1 MAKYDAWLTKEG
13 LSQLRG
19 WARAGLTNTQIAHNC
34 GISRDTLDAWCKRFP
49 GISDTLKAGKE
60 VADLEVE
67 NAMYRS
73 AVGFAYEE
81 KTFERKLDGEMVH
94 TRTVS
99 KQALPNTTA
108 QIFWLKN
115 RKRDVWKDS
124 HDRVEIEREKLEMEK
139 RRAEAEQAPTVLP
152 VYTFSVT
159 DGTMTADEALG

>member
-1 MAKYDAWLTKEG
+1 MAKYDRWLTEDG

-19 WARAGLTNTQIAHNC
+19 WARAGLTNAQIAHNC

-67 NAMYRS
+67 NALYRS

-81 KTFERKLDGEMVH
+81 KIFERKLDGEMVH

-99 KQALPNTTA
+99 KQAQPNVTA

-115 RKRDVWKDS
+115 RRRDVWKDS
-124 HDRVEIEREKLEMEK
+124 PDRAEIEREKLEMEK
-139 RRAEAEQAPTVLP
+139 HKAEAEQAPAVP
-152 VYTFSVT
+152 MVYTFSIT
-159 DGTMTADEALG
+159 EGTATVDEVMG